1 MVCLP
6 DVKRVY
12 DVFSCFERIS
22 SCVAHTELQTDGQ
35 TYILPLHSRAVKVRE
50 KIAIF
55 DQYLAVSPKR
65 YHRRRRILFRQSSHV
80 EQLVVIDA
88 ECTFVAGISA
98 AVEMRTFPSLLRL
111 LIHCR
116 SNY

>member
-12 DVFSCFERIS
+12 VVFSCFERIS
-22 SCVAHTELQTDGQ
+22 SCVGHTELQTDGQ

-88 ECTFVAGISA
+88 ECTFVAGITA

>member
-22 SCVAHTELQTDGQ
+22 SCVGHTELQTDGQ

-111 LIHCR
+111 LVLTDTL
-116 SNY
+116 